1 MWNIV
6 TVFSFKCSVVKM
18 QFKMSSSRIVEAQ
31 EIKKKKDESKLL
43 RVQKNQI
50 K

>member
-1 MWNIV
+1 
-6 TVFSFKCSVVKM
+6 M

-31 EIKKKKDESKLL
+31 EIKKKDESKLL